1 MVSFAMSRQA
11 VLACRFSVARIQIRI
26 IIKLKARSVLGNEFK
41 LADNEDRL
49 SVELA

>member
-1 MVSFAMSRQA
+1 MRTMGDISREDYLQEMK
-11 VLACRFSVARIQIRI
+11 R
-26 IIKLKARSVLGNEFK
+26 RSVLGNEFN